1 MKYLKLFDNYYTRL
15 DILPDLDEVPFTKY
29 EREKLSD
36 LGFVQYGFFDE
47 NVFVRRNRSDTYI
60 YKIKDEWF
68 YVQRI
73 QDGLSRR
80 IYKCDQFDGVL
91 HCLDEE
97 FDIN

>member
-36 LGFVQYGFFDE
+36 LGFGFFDE